1 MIPYSQQ
8 LALLDDQA
16 FRARVRQSAI
26 RAAHAILG
34 APQREDEWP
43 GCRTIIRDPGMSSE
57 RVAPG
62 VAVLLDSAN
71 PDDAEINNCVDS
83 ILPRYYAQ

>member
-8 LALLDDQA
+8 LALLDDHA

-34 APQREDEWP
+34 APLRESEWP
-43 GCRTIIRDPGMSSE
+43 GCRTIIRDPGMASE

-62 VAVLLDSAN
+62 VAVLLTAES
-71 PDDAEINNCVDS
+71 PTDAQIDVCVDS
-83 ILPRYYAQ
+83 ILPRYYA